1 MKPMETNHSRLLKDL
16 SESTEEKWIAH
27 HKEPKGKGEFNIL
40 ELRLQDN
47 NKSHDTNYFKEKF
60 IKNGFIEIKNKSI
73 LEEQSSNKKITPFTG
88 KGKGTK
94 VEISSDSFG
103 RTNIRV
109 VINKN
114 ELEKN
119 EVEKLEKA
127 FNKELVGRKKI
138 KIEVKHQGWIESI
151 KSLLK
156 RAA

>member
-1 MKPMETNHSRLLKDL
+1 MKPIETNHSKLLKDL
-16 SESTEEKWIAH
+16 SESTEEKWTAH
-27 HKEPKGKGEFNIL
+27 HKELKEGRFNVL

-47 NKSHDTNYFKEKF
+47 DKKHDTEYFKEKF

-73 LEEQSSNKKITPFTG
+73 LEEQSQNKKITPFTG
-88 KGKGTK
+88 EGKGTK

-127 FNKELVGRKKI
+127 FNKELIGRKKI
-138 KIEVKHQGWIESI
+138 KIEVKHKGWIESI
-151 KSLLK
+151 KGLLK